1 MPHDLLFVNSSI
13 IVGWRVEVETVIY
26 VDIFKKI
33 KSRKVRIIL
42 FQYAAYGFLSLNAH
56 QRASV
61 FQLTLLNENKH
72 EFQSMTTATKTTA
85 LFPKTLRFARFIF
98 DQCACSSLW
107 RNSVFFIPPTYPPTH
122 TCAAHTHTYAQHRH
136 EHRDLKLRFNNRI
149 HSIV

>member
-33 KSRKVRIIL
+33 KGRKVRIIL

-98 DQCACSSLW
+98 D
-107 RNSVFFIPPTYPPTH
+107 
-122 TCAAHTHTYAQHRH
+122 
-136 EHRDLKLRFNNRI
+136 
-149 HSIV
+149 